1 VEGEHQQAKIE
12 AEPLARAFG
21 FAKRLFGAALE
32 NVQFRLKFGLRRG
45 RHSVDEKNPPEVI
58 KFMLDGPRKQPAAS
72 ECRIYHL
79 LVVVFTST
87 DSGRAM
93 SAYISGKLKHP
104 SGPETRRSHGRY
116 LWIDQHQ
123 RHEGCHNP
131 NGSPFSS
138 SEEGRSVISVTR
150 R

>member
-1 VEGEHQQAKIE
+1 MEGEHQQAKIE

-72 ECRIYHL
+72 ECERYTF
-79 LVVVFTST
+79 LVDSFLHPRTRAGQCPRTFQGSLSILRGRKLGAPTGVTSGLIST
-87 DSGRAM
+87 SGMKAATIRTVLR
-93 SAYISGKLKHP
+93 SAP
-104 SGPETRRSHGRY
+104 VRRGGR
-116 LWIDQHQ
+116 
-123 RHEGCHNP
+123 
-131 NGSPFSS
+131 
-138 SEEGRSVISVTR
+138 
-150 R
+150 